1 MLLTKATGGTA
12 IAGFEWE
19 HDGDTVDVPIELAVE
34 LITIDPVEFSVP
46 DSKGDSTFSEITP
59 AAELSESPPPRR
71 RKGGKGEVE
80 EGTEGKD
87 AK

>member
-1 MLLTKATGGTA
+1 MLLTKATGGTV
-12 IAGFEWE
+12 IAGYEWE
-19 HDGDTVDVPIELAVE
+19 HDGDTVDVPIELGVE
-34 LITIDPVEFSVP
+34 LLAIDPVEFTVADP
-46 DSKGDSTFSEITP
+46 EISEPGP